1 MVKIKVLAGLVLVM
15 LLSVFLA
22 ACEAGT
28 PTPSIGNTA
37 TTAAAQTTTG
47 GNVPANTT
55 TAAAQPASV
64 QQQQGG
70 TVQPTGRLE
79 DDIKQVVKAANPA
92 VVLVS
97 VVAQSRDIFGR
108 ITQGQG
114 VGTGSIIT
122 QDGFIVTNNHVIEN
136 STNINVTLADGRNF
150 AAQVVGKISAP
161 DLAVLKIEGQNFPTI
176 PLGNSDNLEVGDWV
190 VAIGNALGLRGGS
203 SVTAGIVSA
212 KNRSIDEL
220 TSLIQTD
227 AAINPGNSGGPLL
240 NLRGELIGINTATAT
255 SPLDG
260 GAAQNIG
267 FALSIN
273 QVKPYIEGFM
283 KGQPVQ
289 RPYIGIDLFNVN
301 PTVAGRYN
309 LPVQEGVLITEV
321 SQASPAASAGLKA
334 GDVIIAMNEVKIA
347 STSDLSRELLSK
359 KPGEKVTLRIVSQ
372 GGGQREVQLTLGT
385 RPNP

>member
-190 VAIGNALGLRGGS
+190 VAIGNALGLRG
-203 SVTAGIVSA
+203 
-212 KNRSIDEL
+212 N
-220 TSLIQTD
+220 
-227 AAINPGNSGGPLL
+227 
-240 NLRGELIGINTATAT
+240 
-255 SPLDG
+255 
-260 GAAQNIG
+260 
-267 FALSIN
+267 
-273 QVKPYIEGFM
+273 
-283 KGQPVQ
+283 
-289 RPYIGIDLFNVN
+289 
-301 PTVAGRYN
+301 
-309 LPVQEGVLITEV
+309 
-321 SQASPAASAGLKA
+321 
-334 GDVIIAMNEVKIA
+334 
-347 STSDLSRELLSK
+347 
-359 KPGEKVTLRIVSQ
+359 
-372 GGGQREVQLTLGT
+372 
-385 RPNP
+385 